1 MLFRSDNKQ
10 TDSSCVTKENNK
22 ISGKWQSYFDK
33 DFKEIEYTNDVNCSY
48 KIILDIMKELG
59 ITDKTVESLKV
70 DLLREYTRLFESG
83 HKAMILQILEKQGKL
98 NNVRRIKRDS
108 LKFENYIISEH
119 YHLTNL
125 DIWLLA
131 RIHNLGITLLS
142 RGRLIENND
151 YMLPLIYPENNQ
163 YFFISVSKA
172 YADKIPTYK
181 LIVNSNNIGK
191 LSFSSLKKTLQK
203 KIGLTKTTTGKGFT
217 LEKLLRDF
225 KPIVYKQKKKA
236 VKKKKLTLVSNSDAL
251 SVASSVKKPKK
262 KGKKLK
268 LTKN

>member
-151 YMLPLIYPENNQ
+151 
-163 YFFISVSKA
+163 
-172 YADKIPTYK
+172 
-181 LIVNSNNIGK
+181 
-191 LSFSSLKKTLQK
+191 
-203 KIGLTKTTTGKGFT
+203 
-217 LEKLLRDF
+217 
-225 KPIVYKQKKKA
+225 
-236 VKKKKLTLVSNSDAL
+236 
-251 SVASSVKKPKK
+251 
-262 KGKKLK
+262 
-268 LTKN
+268 